1 MRTVDIVLRIQGHE
15 DQIVLTIGDNKNYDS
30 FYRLLGQAIAGK
42 SATIVHKGDYFRYD
56 HHLLPIDLEPYS
68 TYVLFRNVVLN
79 DPDNDDAVWGVLTEA
94 LRHLDFPEVRESEG
108 GHQLIELSS
117 MADELNTTAGKE
129 LPEFE
134 DILIRIP
141 GSREEL
147 EFDPAGAESNK
158 FLYDRMAKLI
168 YDRDAEVMYKGPKLI
183 FEENRDLFFHSDA
196 FSTFVLFRSR
206 RDSNYDDSDQLWAN
220 LAGDLKTLSRI
231 TLYRTA
237 DNYQVLLLTHEE
249 DNRL

>member
-1 MRTVDIVLRIQGHE
+1 MRTVDIVLRIQGNE
-15 DQIVLTIGDNKNYDS
+15 DQLGLTIGDNRNYES
-30 FYRLLGQAIAGK
+30 FYRLLGQAIAHR

-56 HHLLPIDLEPYS
+56 HHLLPKDLEPYS
-68 TYVLFRNVVLN
+68 TYVLFRNMALD
-79 DPDNDDAVWGVLTEA
+79 DPDNDDAVWGVLAEA
-94 LRHLDFPEVRESEG
+94 SRSLDFPEVREKENR
-108 GHQLIELSS
+108 HQLIELSS
-117 MADELNTTAGKE
+117 MADELNSTAATT

-147 EFDPAGAESNK
+147 EFDPAGAEANK

-168 YDRDAEVMYKGPKLI
+168 YDRDAEVMYKGPILI

-196 FSTFVLFRSR
+196 FSTYVLFRSQ
-206 RDSNYDDSDQLWAN
+206 RDSDYDDSDQLWAN
-220 LAGDLKTLSRI
+220 LAGDLKTLSRV

-237 DNYQVLLLTHEE
+237 DNYQVLLLTHED
-249 DNRL
+249 DNRF